1 MSELRNGDYETFKR
15 LFFNLTGIDLCL
27 YKEEQMK
34 RRLNTLRMRH
44 GFSSF
49 EDLAHHLREDHA
61 LLDETLSRM
70 TINVTEFFRNRQ
82 RWTVLEKKISQMA
95 SRKGTITVWSAACST
110 GEEAYSLAILMS
122 KYLPQNQFSI
132 LATDIDE
139 KVLQRARDGIY
150 PELAIHGLNADER
163 RFFIN
168 KGSQF
173 EVQPQL
179 KQSVHFRKHDLLLD
193 PPPKSFDLIVCRNVL
208 IYFTEEGKQSIYHKL
223 GQALKPEGIL
233 FVGSTEQ
240 IFNAARYQLKA
251 SETFFYEKL

>member
-1 MSELRNGDYETFKR
+1 MSEIRNEDYETFKR
-15 LFFNLTGIDLCL
+15 LFFNLTGIDLCF

-49 EDLAHHLREDHA
+49 EDFAHHLRKERA

-82 RWTVLEKKISQMA
+82 RWAVLEKKIAELA
-95 SRKGTITVWSAACST
+95 SHKGTITAWSAACST

-122 KYLPQNQFSI
+122 NYLPQNQFSI

-139 KVLQRARDGIY
+139 KVLEQAKNGIY

-163 RFFIN
+163 SFFIN
-168 KGSQF
+168 KGSQY
-173 EVQPQL
+173 EVHPQL
-179 KQSVHFRKHDLLLD
+179 KQSIHFWKHDLLLD
-193 PPPKSFDLIVCRNVL
+193 PSPRSFDLIVCRNVL

-223 GQALKPEGIL
+223 GQALKPGGIL

-251 SETFFYEKL
+251 SETFFYEKR